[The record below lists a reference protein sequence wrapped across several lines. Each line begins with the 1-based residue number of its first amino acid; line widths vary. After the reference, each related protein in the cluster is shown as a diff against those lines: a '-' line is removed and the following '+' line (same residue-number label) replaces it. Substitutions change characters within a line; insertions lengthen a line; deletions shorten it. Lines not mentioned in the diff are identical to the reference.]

1 MRWKRKRLRKLVD
14 ERRKRKRLRKSA
26 DERRKR
32 IIVSKRLEK
41 FPDNSSLRKTV

>member
-1 MRWKRKRLRKLVD
+1 MD
-14 ERRKRKRLRKSA
+14 ERRRKRKRLRKSA

-41 FPDNSSLRKTV
+41 FPVNSSSRKTV

>member
-1 MRWKRKRLRKLVD
+1 MD

-26 DERRKR
+26 VERRKR

-41 FPDNSSLRKTV
+41 LPVNSSSRKTV